1 MGDLDKDRNLNV
13 NIEKDRLKR
22 VSSDKGLSCK
32 SWPSA
37 TTI

>member
-13 NIEKDRLKR
+13 NIEKTAKKGIQR
-22 VSSDKGLSCK
+22 KGLSCK

>member
-13 NIEKDRLKR
+13 KTAKKGIQR
-22 VSSDKGLSCK
+22 KGLSCK